1 MSQRH
6 IEMGLGSDRFTLHVG
21 RGLTKDLVSWLSN
34 AGADTLVVVTDDN
47 VLRHYGATTV
57 RALQQHFRTVVLSM
71 PPGEGSKTVPVL
83 ERLLEEAAAF
93 GISKQS
99 HVVALGGGMVGNVA
113 GMVAGLLMRG
123 LPLVHVPTTLL
134 AQIDASISRKQAVN
148 GRHGKNLFGLWL
160 APRVIFSDLDYLDSL
175 SPREVS
181 SGLAE
186 GIKLSL
192 IADIGEFTRYSEW
205 DLERV
210 TRDRQVL
217 ESIVHRSIELT
228 CSILSADPAEGTSG
242 LSLEIGHT
250 VGHAIEILK
259 AGELTHGESISI
271 GMLVEAE
278 MSVSR
283 GMLDASWVPRIRST
297 LRRYALPTK
306 PPGGVSAERIIEA
319 LKFDNKRRDR
329 ETVFVPICNPGV
341 IASNTR
347 RHAPL
352 SVGELRHAMLQC
364 DRDGAA
370 APVYAARRAPAEP
383 EDLRQ

>member
-6 IEMGLGSDRFTLHVG
+6 IEMGLGSDRFTMHVG
-21 RGLTKDLVSWLSN
+21 SGLTNDLVSWLST
-34 AGADTLVVVTDDN
+34 AGPDTLIVVTDET
-47 VLRHYGATTV
+47 VLRHYGKTTV
-57 RALQQHFRTVVLSM
+57 SALQQRFRTVVLSM
-71 PPGEGSKTVPVL
+71 PAGERSKTMPTL

-99 HVVALGGGMVGNVA
+99 YVVAFGGGMVGNIA

-123 LPLVHVPTTLL
+123 IPLVHVPTTLL

-160 APRVIFSDLDYLDSL
+160 APKVIFSDLDYLDSL
-175 SPREVS
+175 SARETS

-186 GIKLSL
+186 AIKLSL
-192 IADIGEFTRYSEW
+192 IADIGQFMRYSEW

-210 TRDRQVL
+210 MRDRHVL
-217 ESIVHRSIELT
+217 DGIVHRSIELT
-228 CSILSADPAEGTSG
+228 CEILSADPAEGTSG

-250 VGHAIEILK
+250 IGHAIEILMG
-259 AGELTHGESISI
+259 GELTHGESISI
-271 GMLVEAE
+271 GMLIEAE

-283 GMLDASWVPRIRST
+283 GMLDPAWVPRIRNT

-306 PPGGVSAERIIEA
+306 PPSGVSAERIVES

-329 ETVFVPICNPGV
+329 ETVFVPIMNPGV

-352 SVGELRHAMLQC
+352 SVGELRHAMLLC
-364 DRDGAA
+364 DRDGS
-370 APVYAARRAPAEP
+370 PPPFHGLRRPPAEA
-383 EDLRQ
+383 EDLLQ